1 MQGTH
6 DFFLFNQVTK
16 YTLSSKIN
24 ATIQYTSHVKIHLI
38 AVRTSNLAILN
49 SSISSLD
56 DIFFLFHH
64 IYLHLLAKNFLLLT
78 SVFTTSP
85 LFFINLFSI
94 FQRI

>member
-6 DFFLFNQVTK
+6 EFFLFNQVTK

-38 AVRTSNLAILN
+38 AVRTSNLEILN

-56 DIFFLFHH
+56 DIFFFFVSSHLF
-64 IYLHLLAKNFLLLT
+64 T
-78 SVFTTSP
+78 SFG
-85 LFFINLFSI
+85 
-94 FQRI
+94 

>member
-6 DFFLFNQVTK
+6 EFFLFNQVTK

-38 AVRTSNLAILN
+38 AVRTSNLEILN

-56 DIFFLFHH
+56 DIFFFLFHH
-64 IYLHLLAKNFLLLT
+64 IYLHLLAKNFLLLISIFIT
-78 SVFTTSP
+78 SQ
-85 LFFINLFSI
+85 LFFY
-94 FQRI
+94 